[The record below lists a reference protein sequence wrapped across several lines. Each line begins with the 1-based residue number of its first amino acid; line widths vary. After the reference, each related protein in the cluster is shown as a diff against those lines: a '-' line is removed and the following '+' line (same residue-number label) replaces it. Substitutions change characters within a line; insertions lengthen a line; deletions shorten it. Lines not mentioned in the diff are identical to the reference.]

1 LRLQSLLKWTITLC
15 MASLLLVA
23 CGGGDSPAP
32 EDNNTDADNQTESQN
47 ADETVVFMPTDA
59 PTVEPTATPTA
70 ALPPPTAVPLE
81 VQFGDLPA
89 GQYSLSLVGAM
100 NSDIGFT
107 PFDTGL
113 TGVDYKLGPNGTNL
127 DGPYQVSLW
136 TDILTDGTTDD
147 TTAQIKFT
155 MPASAES
162 GTFNVVGQ
170 DAKVNPS
177 DIGVEIET
185 GFGSQ
190 RFAAS
195 ASGTLNILVNSGVAG
210 VFTGEFEVT
219 VGDEAGNTVLATG
232 RASAI
237 QFVPQETAELV
248 LSGAIEDAPTAD
260 QLVYSLGVDSS
271 TAANNDWR
279 LDVVTQPTENNPY
292 IIQHRIYM
300 RPNIGAGTYDVT
312 TRVSELDA
320 RPEDRDVTAYVELFN
335 ANDGTQIIPESVSG
349 TLEVLPLRDSFSAT
363 FTLTYTIAE
372 GETVTA
378 TAGAYYL
385 FKPAS

>member
-1 LRLQSLLKWTITLC
+1 MRLQSLLKWTITLC
-15 MASLLLVA
+15 VASLILVA
-23 CGGGDSPAP
+23 CGGDNTTPDETDTDSQTT
-32 EDNNTDADNQTESQN
+32 NQSQNTDA
-47 ADETVVFMPTDA
+47 TVVFMPTDV

-81 VQFGDLPA
+81 VQYGDLPA

-113 TGVDYKLGPNGTNL
+113 TGTEYELAPNGTNL
-127 DGPYQVSLW
+127 DGPYQMSLW

-147 TTAQIKFT
+147 TTARIIFT
-155 MPASAES
+155 LPVSAES
-162 GTFNVVGQ
+162 GTFEVVGR
-170 DAKVNPS
+170 DAMVNPT

-185 GFGSQ
+185 GFGTQ

-195 ASGTLNILVNSGVAG
+195 ASGTINILANSGVAG
-210 VFTGEFEVT
+210 VFTGEFEIT
-219 VGDEAGNTVLATG
+219 VGDEAGNTILATG

-237 QFVPQETAELV
+237 PFVPQETAELV
-248 LSGAIEDAPTAD
+248 LSGTIEDTPTLD

-300 RPNIGAGTYDVT
+300 RPNIGAGTYEVT
-312 TRVSELDA
+312 ARVSELDA
-320 RPEDRDVTAYVELFN
+320 RPEDRDATAYVELFN
-335 ANDGTQIIPESVSG
+335 PTDGTQVIAELVSG

-372 GETVTA
+372 DETVTV